1 MKNTYKIWTYFLL
14 VLLIMACTEQLEV
27 EPTSVIT
34 TNSFWKTEDD
44 ARGALTGMYVDLRN
58 VATQNLYYLGEARSD
73 VITLGTVG
81 DGGWA
86 KYYYNSLNSTDAG
99 PSWQS
104 FYTLVNSANLII
116 KYVPGIEFR
125 SEDAKNNILAQA
137 YAMRAFTYFVMV
149 RTWGKLPMRT
159 QPTEG
164 SNAETTQLE
173 RSSVEEIFTLI
184 KEDLD
189 QALQFFPD
197 NNFQGDRS
205 LWSKPA
211 TNALKANVYLWTGKQ
226 LNGGEPDFNTA
237 LAALNEVETA
247 DVSLLPE
254 YSDVFDFDNKG
265 NNEILMAVR
274 FQEFEAGSNYFKDM
288 YIIGSAI
295 PTNID
300 EYTRELI
307 GPVGS
312 GNNIVVPT
320 ESLKAQFTEDDT
332 RKASSFYEIF
342 TYDEQGEPSYYTTIV
357 QKGTGTVSGGS
368 RVFLNDVI
376 LYRYADV
383 LLMKAEAKNAL
394 GQDPS
399 IEINMVRQRAY
410 GDNFDNYIFVSGS
423 KEENDEAIL
432 KERYLELAF
441 EGKRWWDLIR
451 FGKAIEMLPSLQDK
465 QNPQDLLLF
474 PISNSVLSLE
484 HKVEQNPGY

>member
-1 MKNTYKIWTYFLL
+1 MKKVYKNWTYLL
-14 VLLIMACTEQLEV
+14 VVLIFTACAEQLEV

-34 TNSFWKTEDD
+34 TKSFWKTEDD
-44 ARGALTGMYVDLRN
+44 AQGALTGMYVNLRN
-58 VATQNLYYLGEARSD
+58 VANQNLYYLGEARSD

-81 DGGWA
+81 DGGWS
-86 KYYYNSLNSTDAG
+86 KYYYNSLNSVDAG

-116 KYVPGIEFR
+116 KYVPNIEFA
-125 SEDAKNNILAQA
+125 SEDKKNSILAQA

-159 QPTEG
+159 EPTEG
-164 SNAETTQLE
+164 SDAETTQIE
-173 RSSVEEIFTLI
+173 RSPVGEIFKLI
-184 KEDLD
+184 KEDID
-189 QALQFFPD
+189 QALQLFPN
-197 NNFQGDRS
+197 NNFQKRH

-211 TNALKANVYLWTGKQ
+211 ANALKANVYLWTGKK
-226 LNGGEPDFNTA
+226 LNGGETDINTA
-237 LAALNEVETA
+237 LAALNDIEAA
-247 DVSLLPE
+247 DVSLLSK

-265 NNEILMAVR
+265 NKEILMAVR
-274 FQEFEAGSNYFKDM
+274 FEEFEVGSNYFRDM

-320 ESLKAQFTEDDT
+320 ETLKAQFTEDDT
-332 RKASSFYEIF
+332 RKASSFYEVF
-342 TYDEQGEPSYYTTIV
+342 TYDDQGEATYYTTIV
-357 QKGTGTVSGGS
+357 QKGVGTVSGGS
-368 RVFLNDVI
+368 RLFLSDVI

-399 IEINMVRQRAY
+399 TEINMIRQRAY
-410 GDNFDNYIFVSGS
+410 GDNFDDYVFVSRN

-432 KERYLELAF
+432 KERYVELAF

-451 FGKAIEMLPSLQDK
+451 FGKAIEKLPSLQDK
-465 QNPQDLLLF
+465 ENPEHLLLF

-484 HKVEQNPGY
+484 PKVQQNPGYN